1 MKPEEILQSDPSAGF
16 VHRVE
21 VQGVFRF
28 HESRALE
35 ISSSVISG
43 GFFVTMEL

>member
-28 HESRALE
+28 HERQG
-35 ISSSVISG
+35 SG
-43 GFFVTMEL
+43 DLK